1 VITADVERVALQI
14 FNMPLPDQDAVRGLA
29 SFARAVGYERALLAM
44 TDPVGELEAVR
55 PLGRVTARGIALMLT
70 ERSSNVVHM
79 RVSRADF
86 DQRTILDRLGAD
98 PDATRGVI
106 RCPAHEDR
114 HPSLSWRVDGGKVLL
129 HCFRGCTFDE
139 IRAAA

>member
-1 VITADVERVALQI
+1 MDLNRVALQV
-14 FNMPLPDQDAVRGLA
+14 FNMPLPDEGTIRGL
-29 SFARAVGYERALLAM
+29 SPFARDVVYERALLAM
-44 TDPVGELEAVR
+44 TDPVGELDAVR
-55 PLGRVTARGIALMLT
+55 PLGGVTARGIALMLT
-70 ERSSNVVHM
+70 ERPSNVVHL
-79 RVSRADF
+79 RVNRRDF

-114 HPSLSWRVDGGKVLL
+114 HPSLSWRVEGDKVLL